1 LISEVHTTPFQERKH
16 KGSILVIADESASL
30 KLLLAILTED
40 DYAVHARQLDLES
53 QLRFVKETLPDLVLV
68 DVRKP
73 GMDGYQVCAILKSD
87 PTTRAIPVIFISSI
101 DRLIYQASALV
112 SGAVDYVTDPFDAEE
127 VLWRIETHIS
137 LCRLRKNLESAA
149 SNHGAQPVAP
159 NEDLERAFHEIHVL
173 SQATGRKH
181 AEEKVRQAERDL
193 RRREEFF
200 AEAQRLSSTGSFLW
214 RAATDQ
220 ITWSAQMYRI
230 YAISHAVPVTWKLI
244 GSRIH
249 PEDLPT
255 FKERVRQARRD
266 ATDLGFEHR
275 LRLPDQSVKYVQVV
289 AHGIRNHDGQLEYIG
304 AVQDVTERRLSE
316 DALRELESDFAHMN
330 RVSMMGEL
338 AASLA
343 HEILHPIAT
352 ARNNARAGMR
362 FLEMNPPNLGEAREA
377 LSCVVR
383 DADRAKDIVG
393 RVRGHIKKAPPRREP
408 FDLNEAIREALVMV
422 RSAIAK
428 NSIAVNT
435 DLMDELVPVQG
446 DRVQLQQ
453 VVVNLILNAV
463 EAMSSDE
470 KGAREL
476 SIRIEQGQADGGV
489 LVQVRDSGP
498 GIDPGNVE
506 RVFEPFYTTKIG
518 GVGMG
523 LSICRSIIN
532 GHGGRLW
539 AEANEPRG
547 AVFQF
552 TLSPAQQGS

>member
-1 LISEVHTTPFQERKH
+1 
-16 KGSILVIADESASL
+16 
-30 KLLLAILTED
+30 
-40 DYAVHARQLDLES
+40 
-53 QLRFVKETLPDLVLV
+53 
-68 DVRKP
+68 
-73 GMDGYQVCAILKSD
+73 
-87 PTTRAIPVIFISSI
+87 
-101 DRLIYQASALV
+101 
-112 SGAVDYVTDPFDAEE
+112 
-127 VLWRIETHIS
+127 
-137 LCRLRKNLESAA
+137 
-149 SNHGAQPVAP
+149 
-159 NEDLERAFHEIHVL
+159 
-173 SQATGRKH
+173 
-181 AEEKVRQAERDL
+181 
-193 RRREEFF
+193 
-200 AEAQRLSSTGSFLW
+200 
-214 RAATDQ
+214 
-220 ITWSAQMYRI
+220 
-230 YAISHAVPVTWKLI
+230 
-244 GSRIH
+244 
-249 PEDLPT
+249 
-255 FKERVRQARRD
+255 
-266 ATDLGFEHR
+266 
-275 LRLPDQSVKYVQVV
+275 LPDQSVKYVQVV

>member
-16 KGSILVIADESASL
+16 KGSILVLADESASL

-137 LCRLRKNLESAA
+137 LCRLRENLESAA

-249 PEDLPT
+249 PGDLPT